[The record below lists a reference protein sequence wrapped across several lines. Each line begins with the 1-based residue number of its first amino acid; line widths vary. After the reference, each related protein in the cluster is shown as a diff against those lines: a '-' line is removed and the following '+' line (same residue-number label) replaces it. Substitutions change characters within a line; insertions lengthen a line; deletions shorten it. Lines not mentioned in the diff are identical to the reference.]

1 MPAVFHVRAER
12 IDLHTNVAEVGTMA
26 AQLWHAGPP
35 DGEPSQSTIS
45 LRISVV
51 EGPGT
56 PSLPEALL
64 VWRTRDEGFELDV
77 GSALRGALRFDRRE
91 ATLTLTGGLL
101 DQAPSFVMR
110 TALEAPAAA
119 FLARG
124 AFVALHAAAV
134 SGPRGAVVLRGSAG
148 TGKSTLAA
156 AAAARGLQVLGD
168 ESVLVARDDA
178 DAIVASVREVA
189 IRADAAS
196 LVGLRES
203 KFLTSGESQRKI
215 WVALPAMHR
224 PEDRIARRV
233 ATWILGPRD
242 TRPARLLPLSREAFA
257 EAFRNA
263 TTPEELVGGAA
274 VDHIMT
280 RWSLRPVWRLEG
292 ATDLAGAIECLRATV
307 S

>member
-1 MPAVFHVRAER
+1 MPAVFHVRDER
-12 IDLHTNVAEVGTMA
+12 IDLHTNVAEVGTLA

-35 DGEPSQSTIS
+35 DGEPSRSTIS

-51 EGPGT
+51 EGAGT
-56 PSLPEALL
+56 ASPPEALL

-77 GSALRGALRFDRRE
+77 GSALRGALRFDWRE
-91 ATLTLTGGLL
+91 ATLTLTRGLL

-119 FLARG
+119 LLARG

-148 TGKSTLAA
+148 AGKSTLAA

-203 KFLTSGESQRKI
+203 KVFTSGESQRKI
-215 WVALPAMHR
+215 SGGASRDAST
-224 PEDRIARRV
+224 RRS
-233 ATWILGPRD
+233 D
-242 TRPARLLPLSREAFA
+242 RPARGDLDSRAA
-257 EAFRNA
+257 RHRA
-263 TTPEELVGGAA
+263 GA
-274 VDHIMT
+274 
-280 RWSLRPVWRLEG
+280 PF
-292 ATDLAGAIECLRATV
+292 ATDTARVQTGVPRRRDPRGAGGWRCCGPDHGSLGRGSRLATRRRRGSRRRH
-307 S
+307 